1 MKLKDL
7 LNNIEYKEIKG
18 SININIE
25 SLSQKTD
32 EKNTNGL
39 FFCYKGVNF
48 DGHNFFQVA
57 ENMGAKALV
66 VERFL
71 PTKTTQILV
80 ENTRK
85 VIGKICNNFY
95 GSPLSKLKII
105 GITGT
110 NGKTTSSYIIRNII
124 KASKKT
130 VGVIGTNGV
139 YINDSFV
146 PSILTTPDPTDLYK
160 IFDEMVKNMVE
171 WVVMEVSAHSLDL
184 LKVYGIVFECSL
196 FTNLTHDH
204 LDYFLNFE
212 NYANAK
218 QILFTKKYSKN
229 SVINIDDNYGLGF
242 YDLCDT
248 KKISYGI
255 MRPSDAFA
263 INIKMDF
270 SGSSYVVNFKD
281 EIFEI
286 SQNLVGKF
294 NVYNV
299 LGCIAV
305 CKLLDFSTR
314 DIKEGIR
321 SLKTVEGRFQQ
332 VIKKPF
338 DVIVDYAHTPDG
350 LENILKTAK
359 SLCKGKIYC
368 VFGCGGNRDV
378 TKRHKMGLIATKYS
392 NITIVTSDNPRFEKP
407 QKIIAE
413 ITEKIMDK
421 SKIYEIVDRQQAINF
436 ALSIATKND
445 VVLICGKG
453 AEDYQDIDGVKY
465 PFSDKEVVLKYFKKI
480 NGK

>member
-18 SININIE
+18 NINVDIE
-25 SLSQKTD
+25 SISQKTD

-39 FFCYKGVNF
+39 FFCYVGINF

-57 ENMGAKALV
+57 ENMGAKVLI

-71 PTKTTQILV
+71 PTKTTQVLV

-85 VIGKICNNFY
+85 IIGKICNNFY
-95 GSPLSKLKII
+95 NNPLSKLKII

-110 NGKTTSSYIIRNII
+110 NGKTTSSYILKSII
-124 KASKKT
+124 KESGKN
-130 VGVIGTNGV
+130 VGVIGTNGI
-139 YINDSFV
+139 YINDIFM
-146 PSILTTPDPTDLYK
+146 PSILTTPDPTKLYK
-160 IFDEMVKNMVE
+160 VFKEMVLNNVD

-204 LDYFLNFE
+204 LDYFLNME
-212 NYANAK
+212 KYAQAK
-218 QILFTKKYSKN
+218 QILFTTKYSKI
-229 SVINIDDNYGLGF
+229 SVLNVDDNYGLSF
-242 YDLCDT
+242 YDMCGT
-248 KKISYGI
+248 KKVSYGI

-270 SGSSYVVNFKD
+270 SGSCYVVNYKD
-281 EIFEI
+281 DVFEI
-286 SQNLVGKF
+286 EQSLVGKF

-305 CKLLDFSTR
+305 CRALDFSIK

-321 SLKTVEGRFQQ
+321 SLKIVEGRFQQ
-332 VIKKPF
+332 VAKKPF
-338 DVIVDYAHTPDG
+338 DVIVDFAHTPDG

-359 SLCKGKIYC
+359 SLAQGKIYC

-378 TKRHKMGLIATKYS
+378 LKRAEMGLIATKYS

-407 QKIIAE
+407 QKIISD
-413 ITEKIMDK
+413 ITRKIEDK
-421 SKIYEIVDRQQAINF
+421 SKIYEIVDRQEAINF
-436 ALSIATKND
+436 ALSLATKKD

-453 AEDYQDIDGVKY
+453 AEDYQDINGVKY
-465 PFSDKEVVLKYFKKI
+465 PFSDKEVVLKYFKKL